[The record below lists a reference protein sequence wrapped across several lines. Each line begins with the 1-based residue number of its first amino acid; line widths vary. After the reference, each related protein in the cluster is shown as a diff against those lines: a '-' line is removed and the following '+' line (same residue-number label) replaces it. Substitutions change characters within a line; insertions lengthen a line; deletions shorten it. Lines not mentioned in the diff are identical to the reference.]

1 MELRDIG
8 LAAAS
13 FIGGMACAIP
23 LVFIVLSSIF
33 VLIGRGPWSLLRR
46 RLRRLMWSIG
56 WEWPEYKP
64 AGKRRYSTV
73 YERDLPEPAP
83 DSESSD
89 DGSLG
94 PSDTVVLDA

>member
-1 MELRDIG
+1 MAPREIG
-8 LAAAS
+8 LAAGS
-13 FIGGMACAIP
+13 VICGLACAIP

-33 VLIGRGPWSLLRR
+33 VLIGREPWSLMRR

-73 YERDLPEPAP
+73 YERNLPYPAP

-89 DGSLG
+89 DGSPG

>member
-1 MELRDIG
+1 MAPHEIG
-8 LAAAS
+8 LAAGL
-13 FIGGMACAIP
+13 FICGLACAIP

-33 VLIGRGPWSLLRR
+33 ILIGREPWSLMRR

-73 YERDLPEPAP
+73 YERDLPDPAP

-89 DGSLG
+89 DGSPG
-94 PSDTVVLDA
+94 QSDTVALDA